1 MSGGQARLLAF
12 TSDEAQSALLR
23 QALAGS
29 GIPRAEVRPGNAE
42 AALQEIGAGQRPDF
56 LIVDIEAGETA
67 MFDISAL
74 AAATEGRTAILALG
88 QANDIAFYRNLR
100 AAGAGEYLLKPAS
113 AEQILAALAERA
125 ATRGG
130 HAAGGEARTVAV
142 IGARGGLGASG
153 ISIGIAWILAEE
165 RGQRTALVDL
175 DLQFGTIP
183 LSLDIAPGRGLREAL
198 EQPDRID
205 SLFIERAS
213 EKVGANLFVLGSEE
227 PIEDRLTLSEAAVS
241 TLLGALREK
250 CQWIV
255 LDLPRGAGL
264 QHARILAEASHVVVL
279 AEPTLAGIRDAMR
292 LQALVRESAPGAELL
307 LLAAARPSAKSQ
319 NISMAD
325 FERSLGHPPFLT
337 LPWDID
343 AETRAAAAGKPVPE
357 AARESRLAQA
367 MRRLVTRLAGAPQ
380 AASRR
385 SLFGW
390 LARKS

>member
-1 MSGGQARLLAF
+1 MVGGQARLLAF
-12 TSDEAQSALLR
+12 TSDEAQAALLR

-67 MFDISAL
+67 LFDISAL
-74 AAATEGRTAILALG
+74 ATATEGRTVILALG

-125 ATRGG
+125 GTREGQ
-130 HAAGGEARTVAV
+130 ASRGEARTVAV

-153 ISIGIAWILAEE
+153 IAIGIAWILAEE
-165 RGQRTALVDL
+165 RGQKTALVDL

-183 LSLDIAPGRGLREAL
+183 LALDIAPGRGLREAL

-227 PIEDRLTLSEAAVS
+227 PIEDRLTLSEAAVA

-255 LDLPRGAGL
+255 LDLPRGPGL

-307 LLAAARPSAKSQ
+307 LLAAARPTTKSQ

-325 FERSLGHPPFLT
+325 FERSLGQPPFLT

-367 MRRLVTRLAGAPQ
+367 MRRLVTRLAGAPKV
-380 AASRR
+380 ASRR

-390 LARKS
+390 LAGKS